1 MMGDGTARREEILA
15 ALDLRTAH
23 EWNADP
29 GNDWRVY
36 SWSDFNRRGEPVIGP
51 ADRIT
56 HTEFDRRKH
65 WCSGVGHMMRTDLAK
80 HATHAVEH
88 DEPAAA

>member
-1 MMGDGTARREEILA
+1 VDDDTARREAILN

-29 GNDWRVY
+29 ANTWRIH
-36 SWSDFNRRGEPVIGP
+36 SWSDFNRPNEPVIDV

-56 HTEFDRRKH
+56 RAEFDRRKH
-65 WCSGVGHMMRTDLAK
+65 WCSGVGRLTPEQRENLRS
-80 HATHAVEH
+80 T
-88 DEPAAA
+88 P